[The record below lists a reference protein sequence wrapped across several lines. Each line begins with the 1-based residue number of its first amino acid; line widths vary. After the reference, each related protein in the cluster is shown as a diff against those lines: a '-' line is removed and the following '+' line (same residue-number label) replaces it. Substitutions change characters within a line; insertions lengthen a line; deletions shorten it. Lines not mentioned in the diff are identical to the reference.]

1 MLVDP
6 KESMNYWKGLAAVQ
20 TATSDMYSDVYKLY
34 GKWDSFAAKDAGAP
48 FTNLKEF
55 DGLKKDI
62 EASITTLNS
71 YKNKEVENFQD
82 PPGKSVLKMFS
93 NEAITGKEGKQS
105 TFSPST

>member
-20 TATSDMYSDVYKLY
+20 TATSDMYRDVYELY
-34 GKWDSFAAKDAGAP
+34 GKWDTKSDAAKKAGAP
-48 FTNLKEF
+48 FTNLMEF

-71 YKNKEVENFQD
+71 YKNKEVENF
-82 PPGKSVLKMFS
+82 
-93 NEAITGKEGKQS
+93 
-105 TFSPST
+105 